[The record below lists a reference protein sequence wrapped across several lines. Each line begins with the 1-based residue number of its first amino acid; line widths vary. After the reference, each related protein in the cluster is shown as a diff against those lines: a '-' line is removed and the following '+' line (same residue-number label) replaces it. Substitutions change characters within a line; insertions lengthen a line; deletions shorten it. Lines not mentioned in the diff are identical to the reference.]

1 MIYCFFLIQEH
12 TDPVKNALSAVD
24 RYEVKKTNVVK
35 FAESARSNFDASK
48 SASAIGH
55 DRQAR
60 RKHRSHRPRRARQRE
75 QKHLEGNRQLEGK
88 RRKLR
93 KKPRPGS

>member
-55 DRQAR
+55 DRPGANNAAIGLDE
-60 RKHRSHRPRRARQRE
+60 P
-75 QKHLEGNRQLEGK
+75 GK
-88 RRKLR
+88 
-93 KKPRPGS
+93 GSKNT